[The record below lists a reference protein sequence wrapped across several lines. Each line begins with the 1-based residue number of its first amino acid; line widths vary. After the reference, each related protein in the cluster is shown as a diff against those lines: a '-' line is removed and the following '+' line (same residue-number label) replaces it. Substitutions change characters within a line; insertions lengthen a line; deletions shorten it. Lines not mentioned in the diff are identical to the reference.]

1 MQTTPLLPQPMLPA
15 PGHRDLRGCLTGGS
29 PCCAEWD
36 MAAYSNLVMD
46 HFEHPRNSGEMADP
60 DGEATVAN
68 PVCGDRMRV
77 MIRVSDGRIAEVR
90 WLTRGCPPAIATS
103 SFASEMVAG
112 WSLDD
117 IDGLSRE
124 AIADAIGGLPKDKVH
139 CSVLAAD
146 ALRGAVRDYR
156 ARRP

>member
-1 MQTTPLLPQPMLPA
+1 M
-15 PGHRDLRGCLTGGS
+15 
-29 PCCAEWD
+29 E
-36 MAAYSNLVMD
+36 
-46 HFEHPRNSGEMADP
+46 HFEHPRNAGEMPDP
-60 DGEATVAN
+60 DGEASVSN

-77 MIRVSDGRIAEVR
+77 MIRVADDHIAEVR

-112 WSLDD
+112 WPLGEVEALTRD
-117 IDGLSRE
+117 
-124 AIADAIGGLPKDKVH
+124 AIAEAIGGLPKDKVH

-156 ARRP
+156 ARHP